1 MSNQAKKNDS
11 QIKDSI
17 ERSSKKSSDQSH
29 PVSFDAVQKG
39 NGTSLAT
46 KDSNS
51 NKDQQSAVLSKSSS
65 AKNASVNT
73 FSQSENAED
82 MKAIMGFSSFD
93 SSKGKHS
100 SSNESSEAAMIAYKP
115 KRKYKQFLRPK
126 DRNLKEEGKKKVHL

>member
-1 MSNQAKKNDS
+1 MSNPAKKNDS
-11 QIKDSI
+11 LIKGSI
-17 ERSSKKSSDQSH
+17 ERSATKSSEQSH

-39 NGTSLAT
+39 NGTSLIT
-46 KDSNS
+46 KGSNS
-51 NKDQQSAVLSKSSS
+51 IKDQQSTMLSKSSS
-65 AKNASVNT
+65 AKSALVNT
-73 FSQSENAED
+73 FSQSENAKD
-82 MKAIMGFSSFD
+82 MEAIMGFSSFD